1 LNKQKYVTLTTW
13 QSKRLIV
20 AVFIIFAPYLLGGF
34 SRIADVQASV
44 ALVRI
49 DLEDQAALDAL
60 AATGMQ
66 VYAHLYTQ
74 QGHSFLLAPADESL
88 QRHLIDRGYSL
99 RVLDADIT
107 GKEYY
112 LLSGMGDNMRQ
123 AGGLAD
129 LLIAED
135 NQAVAVLTPEQ
146 SQNLLQELA
155 SLGLKSMLLHPYPL
169 VTAPS
174 RIAPRLPDVFTPSPL
189 VQEMIDQV
197 ETSTLYDYVGDLS
210 GEWQVVVNGVPYTM
224 STRYTWAD
232 SAIKKATRFA
242 YDHFASLGLNTG
254 FYTWG
259 SPDGKRNVIAE
270 QPGQTQAGRI
280 FLVTAHLDSIA
291 LNGDPYTNAP
301 GADDNASGSAA
312 VMQIADI
319 LSQYD
324 FDCTLRYVL
333 FTGEEQGLWGSWAYA
348 TYLNQIGENVEGVLN
363 LDMLAYNTP
372 NSAKTFELHTR
383 YANSSDLA
391 IANLFSGVNSAYN
404 LGLTPLILQDGESF
418 SDHYPFWQRGF
429 PAILGIEDW
438 SDHTPYY
445 HTTNDQLESLDMNY
459 YTRFTKAALGTFA
472 HMGCLLGAKLSGT
485 VLESGTG
492 QPIPGANVELLQ
504 SGQVLRSTT
513 TQADG
518 SYQLGLVP
526 GTYDVRF
533 SALDHLSETVADIEV
548 LQGQERILDASLES
562 CIFVKQV
569 SFSFDPFRPQAHESV
584 AFDAQVGSGDPP
596 ITFSWDFDDGGSA
609 DVQSVSHAFEAQ
621 GGYLVK
627 LTANNT
633 CNVPTTTTRFVP
645 VDLELFF
652 FPLIYSSSP
661 N

>member
-1 LNKQKYVTLTTW
+1 MILTTW
-13 QSKRLIV
+13 RSTRLIIG
-20 AVFIIFAPYLLGGF
+20 VFILFVPYVLGGF
-34 SRIADVQASV
+34 SRFADVQSSV
-44 ALVRI
+44 ALIRI

-60 AATGMQ
+60 AATSLQ

-74 QGHSFLLAPADESL
+74 QGRSFLLAPADARL
-88 QRHLIDRGYSL
+88 QQELIDRGYSL
-99 RVLDADIT
+99 RVLDTDIM

-112 LLSGMGDNMRQ
+112 LLSGLEDDMRQ
-123 AGGLAD
+123 VRSLAD
-129 LLIAED
+129 LLFIEGR
-135 NQAVAVLTPEQ
+135 QAVAVVAPEQ
-146 SQNLLQELA
+146 SQKLLQELA
-155 SLGLKSMLLHPYPL
+155 DLGLKSMLLNPYSL
-169 VTAPS
+169 VPAPS
-174 RIAPRLPDVFTPSPL
+174 QIAPRLPDVITPSPL
-189 VQEMIDQV
+189 VEEMIDQV

-210 GEWQVVVNGVPYTM
+210 GEWEVIVNGVPYTM

-242 YDHFASLGLNTG
+242 YDHFSSLGLNTA

-259 SPDGKRNVIAE
+259 SPDGRRNVIAE
-270 QPGQTQAGRI
+270 QPGQTQAERI
-280 FLVTAHLDSIA
+280 FLVTAHLDSTA
-291 LNGDPYTNAP
+291 VNGDAYTNAP

-333 FTGEEQGLWGSWAYA
+333 FTGEEQGLWGSWSYA
-348 TYLNQIGENVEGVLN
+348 TYLNQLGENVEGVLN

-372 NSAKTFELHTR
+372 NSAKTIELHTR
-383 YANSSDLA
+383 PANSSDLA
-391 IANLFSGVNSAYN
+391 IANLFSGVNAAYN

-459 YTRFTKAALGTFA
+459 YTKFTKAALGTFA
-472 HMGCLLGAKLSGT
+472 HMGCLLEARLSGT
-485 VLESGTG
+485 VLDAGTD
-492 QPIPGANVELLQ
+492 QPIPGATVELIQ
-504 SGQVLRSTT
+504 SGQVLRSTIAL
-513 TQADG
+513 ADG

-533 SALDHLSETVADIEV
+533 SALDHLSETVAGIQV
-548 LQGQERILDASLES
+548 NQGQERILDASLES

-569 SFSFDPFRPQAHESV
+569 SFSFDPFRPDVDESV
-584 AFDAQVGSGDPP
+584 AFSAQVGAGDTP
-596 ITFSWDFDDGGSA
+596 ITFSWDFDDGQSA
-609 DVQSVSHAFEAQ
+609 DGQSVSHAFEAQ

-633 CNVPTTTTRFVP
+633 CNVPAITTRFVP
-645 VDLELFF
+645 VDLELFYL
-652 FPLIYSSSP
+652 PLIYSLGP